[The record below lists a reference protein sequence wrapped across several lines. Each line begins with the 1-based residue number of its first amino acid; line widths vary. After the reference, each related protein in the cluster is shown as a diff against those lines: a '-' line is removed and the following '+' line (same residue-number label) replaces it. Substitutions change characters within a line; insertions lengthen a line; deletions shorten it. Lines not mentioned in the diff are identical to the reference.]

1 MAALAELDNFG
12 RQYRFA
18 AGPKGGTG
26 FEVGET
32 SKTQPVPLHV
42 NFSLQKS
49 DLETQ
54 NTGRVTLWNLNK
66 SQLAVLNEKDCVVS
80 MRAGYGNRVS
90 LIFAGIVSYVSTTI
104 DSADR
109 KTEIEVID
117 NLIEIRDTYVS
128 VSYNGVVNWKTIFDD
143 VANQMGVAISYS
155 YNAEFVDISNGFSFI
170 GKAKDIMSKGCKCC
184 NLSWSLQNG
193 VMQVKKPGD
202 VMSKEVYLL
211 SPDTGLLGIP
221 SRVVITQDEA
231 TGSNTLGW
239 DVEYL
244 LNGAINIDDFVR
256 VESDTVKGYFRVY
269 SLDIEGDNVSG
280 DWKCKAR
287 LLEVKES

>member
-1 MAALAELDNFG
+1 MAELDNFG

-80 MRAGYGNRVS
+80 MRAGYGNRIS

>member
-1 MAALAELDNFG
+1 MAELDNFG

-80 MRAGYGNRVS
+80 MRAGYGNRIS

-128 VSYNGVVNWKTIFDD
+128 VSYDGVVNWKTIFDD